1 MLKDKIK
8 IKNKKCLRILFHN
21 KEKIKSEHD
30 NPIEHNNKKSIQ
42 SLIFSK

>member
-30 NPIEHNNKKSIQ
+30 NPIEHNNNKK
-42 SLIFSK
+42 LFKA